1 MKYATLTT
9 GGEPTIAVID
19 SSARK
24 FWTLAEAFPEFK
36 QQPAKDMVSAIARL
50 HEDPRKSEG
59 FEGGQSL
66 AQAQVLAPI
75 SKPPRNIFCVGK
87 NYRAHAMEFSGSGF
101 DADAKNSQAVPDAP
115 IIFTKPWTAISGP
128 TDDIP
133 LWPEL
138 DKAVDYEGELAVVIG
153 RAGRHISKA
162 QAMKHVFGFTILN
175 DVTARDLQK
184 THKQWYL
191 GKAVDGFAPMGPWIV
206 TPDELAADN
215 LTITTTVNGEVRQN
229 ASTADLIFDIPT
241 LISAIS
247 VGTRLLPGDIIATGT
262 PEGVGIGFS
271 PPKFLKEGDVVEVT
285 VSGLGKIRNVVRRA
299 VFDR

>member
-19 SSARK
+19 SGARK

-50 HEDPRKSEG
+50 HEDPRRSEG

-66 AQAQVLAPI
+66 GQAQVLAPI

-162 QAMKHVFGFTILN
+162 LAMKYVFGFTILN

-206 TPDELAADN
+206 TSDELAADN

-299 VFDR
+299 AFDR

>member
-1 MKYATLTT
+1 MRYATLTQ
-9 GGEPTIAVID
+9 GNNPTIAVVD
-19 SSARK
+19 SSTRE
-24 FWTLAEAFPEFK
+24 FWPLAEAFPDFR
-36 QQPAKDMVSAIARL
+36 QQPTNDMVSAIARL
-50 HEDPRKSEG
+50 HQTQRTNEALK
-59 FEGGQSL
+59 GGYSL
-66 AQAQVLAPI
+66 DEAQILAPI
-75 SKPPRNIFCVGK
+75 SRPPRNIFCVGK

-101 DADAKNSQAVPDAP
+101 DADAKSSQPVPEAP

-128 TDDIP
+128 TDHIP
-133 LWPEL
+133 LWPDI

-153 RAGRHISKA
+153 RAGRRISKA
-162 QAMKHVFGFTILN
+162 LALDHVFGYTILN

-206 TPDELAADN
+206 TSDELAADN

-241 LISAIS
+241 LISTIS
-247 VGTRLLPGDIIATGT
+247 LGTELLPGDIIATGT

-271 PPKFLKEGDVVEVT
+271 PPKFLREGDVVEVT
-285 VSGLGKIRNVVRRA
+285 VSGLGQIRNVVRR
-299 VFDR
+299 VEYDR